1 MTEYQTI
8 HGSAHR
14 IDLPDQSVHAIITSP
29 PYYALRAYHGDQD
42 VTWPA
47 MSYAP
52 MPNMPHFDVP
62 AMTCGLGAEPTIEAY
77 TGHLVLCL
85 REWWRV
91 LRSDG
96 VLFVNLGDSYNGSG
110 GAGGDYNDGG
120 NKAGQPK
127 FKGSKQHGL
136 KPKDLCLIPERFRM
150 AAQADGWYV
159 RSVFPWIKRNA
170 MPNSQKDRPTT
181 SHEDWVMLTKSATY
195 FWDQEAI
202 KVAATGRDP
211 GNKTHKMQTADGI
224 VLGRLSNPNGGL
236 LNIGP
241 VDGRYRR
248 TADWTFDS
256 IDIAIDEAREWAS
269 QAEHALNAQTLML
282 DEDGA
287 PICMPVNP
295 RPYKGAHYAVFPE
308 PMIEPLV
315 QAATSANG
323 VCRACGSPWVR
334 VVERSGCDMAARYER
349 GEPTRHGLASAAA
362 SNASNVGGYSGTS
375 TTTGWQP
382 TCACNADIVP
392 ATVLDPFAG
401 SGTTLRVAMRLG
413 RNAVG
418 VDVSDVYLSEHVE
431 KRVSNLQFEMAF

>member
-1 MTEYQTI
+1 MTEYKTI
-8 HGSAHR
+8 HGSAHN

-29 PYYALRAYHGDQD
+29 PYFNLRAYHGDQD

-62 AMTCGLGAEPTIEAY
+62 AMTCALGAEPTIEAY
-77 TGHLVLCL
+77 IGHLVLCL

-91 LRSDG
+91 LRGDG
-96 VLFVNLGDSYNGSG
+96 VLFCNLGDSYNGSG

-127 FKGSKQHGL
+127 FKGAKQHGL

-181 SHEDWVMLTKSATY
+181 SHEDWVMLTKSPTY
-195 FWDQEAI
+195 FWDQESI
-202 KVAATGRDP
+202 KVAAVAGYNGSTFTNG
-211 GNKTHKMQTADGI
+211 KTADARSH
-224 VLGRLSNPNGGL
+224 LAP
-236 LNIGP
+236 IGKGERR
-241 VDGRYRR
+241 DTECISGRYRR

-256 IDIAIDEAREWAS
+256 IDIAISEAREWAS
-269 QAEHALNAQTLML
+269 QADHALNAQTLML

-315 QAATSANG
+315 QAATSAHG
-323 VCRACGSPWVR
+323 VCRACGSPWAR
-334 VVERSGCDMAARYER
+334 VVEREGGNWEQRKKSGHPIRY
-349 GEPTRHGLASAAA
+349 GLIPMNGHNSTCGVM
-362 SNASNVGGYSGTS
+362 SS

-382 TCACNADIVP
+382 TCTCNADIVP

-413 RNAVG
+413 RNAIG

-431 KRVSNLQFEMAF
+431 KRVGNLQFEMSF